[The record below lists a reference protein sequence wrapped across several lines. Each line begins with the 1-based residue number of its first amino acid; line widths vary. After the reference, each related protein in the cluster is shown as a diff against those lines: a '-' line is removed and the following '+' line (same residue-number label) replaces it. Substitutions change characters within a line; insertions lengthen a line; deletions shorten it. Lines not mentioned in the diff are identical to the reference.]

1 MRAHGGGGNDF
12 HEGPSMSTWPKEELD
27 QIAEADDMHVSPFRD
42 DGVTYGTPSFT
53 ARPRRSKHEP
63 PKR

>member
-1 MRAHGGGGNDF
+1 M
-12 HEGPSMSTWPKEELD
+12 SMWPKGELD

>member
-1 MRAHGGGGNDF
+1 
-12 HEGPSMSTWPKEELD
+12 MSTWPKEELD
-27 QIAEADDMHVSPFRD
+27 QIAEAGDMHVSPFRD